1 MTADA
6 YPLRW
11 PEGWPRTMMGCH
23 KSCYSF
29 QNLTPEKAVSSLLHE
44 LKLLGAS
51 HVVIN
56 CNAMVRGDGRP
67 RSDDLKLRISQPGVA
82 LYFQYNGRSM
92 TMAQDAYDAPYANI
106 RSLALAISA
115 MRAIERHG
123 GGHMM
128 QRSFDGFA
136 QLPPPEGSSAPAQRP
151 WRVVLGMEG
160 VDRSLIAEFQ
170 RPIVEDRYR
179 RLAKEMHPDMPGGS
193 HEAFAELNGAV
204 EKAREELK

>member
-1 MTADA
+1 MTTDA

-11 PEGWPRTMMGCH
+11 PEGWPRTREGTH
-23 KSCYSF
+23 KNAYSF
-29 QNLTPEKAVSSLLHE
+29 QNLTPDKAVTSLLHE

-82 LYFQYNGRSM
+82 LYFQYNGRPM
-92 TMAQDAYDAPYANI
+92 VMAQDVYDAPYANI

-136 QLPPPEGSSAPAQRP
+136 QLPPPEGSSNQPLRP
-151 WRVVLGMEG
+151 WRAVLGVEG
-160 VDRSLIAEFQ
+160 IDLAPEFM

-179 RLAKEMHPDMPGGS
+179 KLAKERHPDMTGGS
-193 HEAFAELNGAV
+193 HDAFAELNVAV